1 MAMRCFKRTHSRQDL
16 VMICSHRV
24 KLTRVKCIKIQ
35 ELTCSCLEV
44 VPSATA
50 LPPPSA
56 DDIALV
62 GDAVSGDPGSL
73 GVPWASE

>member
-1 MAMRCFKRTHSRQDL
+1 M
-16 VMICSHRV
+16 
-24 KLTRVKCIKIQ
+24 KCNREIQ
-35 ELTCSCLEV
+35 EEHTCSCLKV

-62 GDAVSGDPGSL
+62 GDAVSGVTRVKCNREIQVKHL
-73 GVPWASE
+73 HVHV